1 MKLNIYTDKNLGKYL
16 LQGWNEEKLISGKI
30 KTLTG
35 KMFYLDDVNENAT
48 ILEIKQKIEDL
59 EGIPVDKQELR

>member
-35 KMFYLDDVNENAT
+35 KMFHLDDVNEKAT